1 MRLYSYLKDFGNYT
15 KSEVY
20 LLFNESKVT
29 VNNEKKTPS
38 YIVKNNDKVCVNGI
52 LIKPI
57 DKVYYIYN
65 KPIGLLC
72 TNDLTKSNSLI
83 KHLNIDYK
91 IHTVGRLDKD
101 SHGLIILTNDGPF
114 TNLVLSKETHIEK
127 EYEVI
132 IKDKVTALFL
142 NKMQESIII
151 KGSAT
156 LEAKVKKIDEYKI
169 SVTLFEGKYHQ
180 VRLLVKNAGSSVV
193 DLKRIRIGN
202 LYLNDLKEDTLL
214 EIKDL
219 PSII

>member
-15 KSEVY
+15 KSQVN
-20 LLFNESKVT
+20 LLFSESRVT
-29 VNNEKKTPS
+29 VNNEIKTPS
-38 YIVKNNDKVCVNGI
+38 YIVKDKDLVYVNGI
-52 LIKPI
+52 VIKPV

-72 TNDLTKSNSLI
+72 TNDLTKTNSLI

-114 TNLVLSKETHIEK
+114 TNLVLSKETHIKK

-132 IKDKVTALFL
+132 VKDKVTNIFL
-142 NKMQESIII
+142 DKMQESIMI
-151 KGSAT
+151 KGSPT
-156 LEAKVKKIDEYKI
+156 LQAKVKKLDDYKI

-202 LYLNDLKEDTLL
+202 IYLNDLKEDVLL

-219 PSII
+219 PNII